1 MTRSAS
7 AATIVFGASM
17 LAAAA
22 VSMHARQMPAPAGE
36 WRQYSGD
43 NASRKYSPLDQINK
57 NTVSRLHVAWRRPH
71 IDPRLLDG
79 LETPLRLSN
88 NFRSTPIMAGSVL
101 YASNAVGLVEAF
113 DPATGRTL
121 WVQTPG
127 DDPMRPT
134 GGNRGVALWSDGAEQ
149 RILAHRNQYL
159 YALDPKT

>member
-22 VSMHARQMPAPAGE
+22 VSMQARQTAALAGE

-113 DPATGRTL
+113 DPATGKTIWL
-121 WVQTPG
+121 QKPG
-127 DDPMRPT
+127 PEGIR
-134 GGNRGVALWSDGAEQ
+134 GGTSNRGVAYWSDASSG
-149 RILAHRNQYL
+149 RLLTHRNQYL
-159 YALDPKT
+159 YAL